1 MYKVLYVSQ
10 LAHNLFSVRAAA
22 SKGNL
27 VRFRYARCWISYCN
41 RKLTGM
47 GTVVDKLY
55 QLDCEAVCSEQAS
68 VAIVKIAKFNEADI
82 WHFRLSMYVSKQ
94 PIKI

>member
-27 VRFRYARCWISYCN
+27 VRLRHARCWISYCN

-82 WHFRLSMYVSKQ
+82 WHFRLGM
-94 PIKI
+94 